1 MQVQANPT
9 GTSLQQ
15 PFKPAESVDSGRKNL
30 EKVQPDLEKSSS
42 SETNSVQPEE
52 ILSQI
57 KSLTDDGLFS
67 VRFEKSPDSEE
78 LIIKVVNSKTGD
90 VIRQVP
96 VEDVLGAKSSLDGFK
111 GNVIDTVE

>member
-30 EKVQPDLEKSSS
+30 EKVQADLEKSSS
-42 SETNSVQPEE
+42 PESSSVQPEE

-67 VRFEKSPDSEE
+67 VRFEKSPESDE
-78 LIIKVVNSKTGD
+78 LIIKIVNSETGD
-90 VIRQVP
+90 VIRQLP
-96 VEDVLGAKSSLDGFK
+96 AEDVLGTKSSMDGLT
-111 GNVIDTVE
+111 GQVIDTVR

>member
-1 MQVQANPT
+1 MQGQANPI

-30 EKVQPDLEKSSS
+30 EKVQADLEKSSS
-42 SETNSVQPEE
+42 SESSSVQPEE

-57 KSLTDDGLFS
+57 KSLTEDGLFS
-67 VRFEKSPDSEE
+67 VRFEKSPDSDD
-78 LIIKVVNSKTGD
+78 LIIKVVDSETGD

-96 VEDVLGAKSSLDGFK
+96 AEDVLGVKSSFDGHK
-111 GNVIDTVE
+111 GQVIDTVL